1 VIKNVFLCSIPI
13 TACLA
18 VKMAKVY
25 EEIKKL
31 HTENLFDDLK
41 IVVSILTC

>member
-1 VIKNVFLCSIPI
+1 
-13 TACLA
+13 
-18 VKMAKVY
+18 MAKVY

-41 IVVSILTC
+41 IVVSILTCWNSYTLEFRLLVYIGSQ